1 MPQLCPWYWFVKF
14 LLVVKAAC
22 IWIFLT
28 NFHLNTWLKNLFH
41 FASNTIPLV
50 GREGLWQKLYYIQCL
65 CFQCGK
71 EEEVNKA
78 PISIFRKL
86 PSFPRI
92 PAYFPSCAP
101 WDTRQVHNINYNDFR
116 INTNIGARCYNAIF
130 LFLEHVADVREMISN
145 WDDPWVLHWVAF
157 TGFSQSINTRALPL
171 TTHPSLPIIPLPAH
185 TQMWLHSAL

>member
-1 MPQLCPWYWFVKF
+1 MHPRRLQHCAPALPLILICKVSPCC
-14 LLVVKAAC
+14 KAAC

-116 INTNIGARCYNAIF
+116 INTNIGCAVMPF
-130 LFLEHVADVREMISN
+130 SLSLEHVADVREMISN
-145 WDDPWVLHWVAF
+145 WDDPWVQHGAASSLGSVSPLIPELCHWQV
-157 TGFSQSINTRALPL
+157 TP
-171 TTHPSLPIIPLPAH
+171 HCP
-185 TQMWLHSAL
+185 

>member
-1 MPQLCPWYWFVKF
+1 MHPRRLQHCAPALPLILICKVSPCC
-14 LLVVKAAC
+14 KAAC

-28 NFHLNTWLKNLFH
+28 NFHLNTWLKNPIH

-86 PSFPRI
+86 PSFHRI
-92 PAYFPSCAP
+92 PTYFPSCAP
-101 WDTRQVHNINYNDFR
+101 WDTRQYIISIITPLKNP
-116 INTNIGARCYNAIF
+116 ARRAGGRKPEALVPPALRDGF
-130 LFLEHVADVREMISN
+130 LRGVWKEIAKKS
-145 WDDPWVLHWVAF
+145 
-157 TGFSQSINTRALPL
+157 T
-171 TTHPSLPIIPLPAH
+171 
-185 TQMWLHSAL
+185 